1 MKRCAKD
8 VQLLLGI
15 FGAHILIYLAYHND
29 DVFWYLYT
37 ATMLFLTGYAIVNN
51 KNNYTN
57 TLSMTKNI
65 LYGLLS
71 GIILYAIFF
80 IGDLLIDW
88 LQLKDLAKDVK
99 KLYRTFGPTSM
110 WHYLV
115 LFAIII
121 PGEEIFWRGYV
132 QKRLDDFKLQPSLIV
147 LLSAILYTL
156 PMLYS
161 QNLALVVAGAGAGL
175 GWAILYQWKKS
186 LPLVIVSHL
195 VFDCILLII
204 FPL

>member
-1 MKRCAKD
+1 MKRCATD
-8 VQLLLGI
+8 VRLLLSI
-15 FGAHILIYLAYHND
+15 VGAHILIYLAYHND

-37 ATMLFLTGYAIVNN
+37 ATMLFCMSYAIVNN
-51 KNNYTN
+51 KNNSTS
-57 TLSMTKNI
+57 TLPMSKNI

-80 IGDLLIDW
+80 IGNLFIDW
-88 LQLKDLAKDVK
+88 LQLKDLARDVNQ
-99 KLYRTFGPTSM
+99 LYKTFSPSSF

-115 LFAIII
+115 LFVIII
-121 PGEEIFWRGYV
+121 PGEEIFWRGFV
-132 QKRLDDFKLQPSLIV
+132 QKRLGELKLQRSLIV

-161 QNLALVVAGAGAGL
+161 QNLALVVAGAVAGL
-175 GWAILYQWKKS
+175 VWAILYQWKKS
-186 LPLVIVSHL
+186 LPLLIVSHL

-204 FPL
+204 LPL

>member
-1 MKRCAKD
+1 MKRCATD
-8 VQLLLGI
+8 VRLLLGI
-15 FGAHILIYLAYHND
+15 IGAHILIYMAYHND
-29 DVFWYLYT
+29 AVFWYLYT
-37 ATMLFLTGYAIVNN
+37 ATMLFCMSYAIVNN
-51 KNNYTN
+51 KNNLKN
-57 TLSMTKNI
+57 SLSLTQNI

-71 GIILYAIFF
+71 GIILYALFF
-80 IGDLLIDW
+80 IGSLLIDW

-99 KLYRTFGPTSM
+99 QLYKTFSPSSL

-115 LFAIII
+115 LFSIII
-121 PGEEIFWRGYV
+121 PGEEIFWRGYI

-161 QNLALVVAGAGAGL
+161 QNLALVIAGSFAGL
-175 GWAILYQWKKS
+175 VWAILYQWKKS

-204 FPL
+204 LPL